1 MKRCCPVSDLA
12 GTPVAVTHIK
22 IGSREGAAVI
32 DVVGGPAKCDVGM
45 QSVNQQRRISD
56 IDDAGA
62 GDDREGR
69 AGVARTRYAELID
82 EGGRAG
88 NVGRQHYPERRDGVF
103 DQRYVVR
110 IDAERPVRN
119 RGRQDAKREDEAETE
134 ADHLPAEGH
143 DLFGINPRR
152 SGCLPGSWLS
162 RRKR

>member
-88 NVGRQHYPERRDGVF
+88 MLVVSITQSEGMAYSIRDTSSV
-103 DQRYVVR
+103 
-110 IDAERPVRN
+110 
-119 RGRQDAKREDEAETE
+119 
-134 ADHLPAEGH
+134 
-143 DLFGINPRR
+143 
-152 SGCLPGSWLS
+152 
-162 RRKR
+162 